1 MFIRKEVTMSELVP
15 DGLPRGSDIVK
26 EGMDIGQTF
35 EVGKSAFMRYRKVR
49 RESDWKRIQARK
61 GHIQWNPIVGLATL
75 DEQVEAVKRLWEW
88 GLERGIEIDRCLHIS
103 NMLNGLPPELREKA
117 PKPTSFLLE
126 SPEDF
131 IRIAEAAP
139 IQPVFDDHMVGNP
152 NSVNN
157 AVNCLKAGCNDVG
170 TLCQYVWD
178 YPYYHD
184 DVGQVVETVKALGV
198 LAAKRKDGA
207 FILTYVGDGIPGQ
220 LIDHVSEVGY
230 VRLEKYI
237 ADELCG
243 TAYAAS
249 LGGVHSYIPAK
260 LATWLALGDILE
272 EEDFSVLTFYQG
284 NTLEPT
290 EDLEANYGLVVS
302 DFLPFALLERRNKTG
317 VAYMPNPVT
326 ECVRVP
332 TIKEIIDAL
341 SACAVSLNKALE
353 LEEGRLIDDTYVNEM
368 RAMLVDK
375 GEQFFRNALKGLA
388 EMGVDTRDPVQML
401 LALRRL
407 GGRRIEE
414 LFHPG
419 EKDPSVPRGFVPFLP
434 TDLLKKPMAVMDVV
448 LEQVKSEG
456 LADVGRNKAVVMGS
470 TDTHE
475 YGLFVVGGILNAVG
489 AKAID
494 CGLDLDP
501 EQLLDFAHEAGTP
514 YVAVSTHNGQ
524 CLDWGVRL
532 VEEAKKRGQEVKVFM
547 GGKLNAIV
555 DGASEPI
562 DVCDRLGGIGI
573 TPCVDVIDFI
583 RGLSEG

>member
-1 MFIRKEVTMSELVP
+1 MSELVP

-26 EGMDIGQTF
+26 EGIDIGRTF

-49 RESDWKRIQARK
+49 TESDWKRMQAAE
-61 GHIQWNPIVGLATL
+61 GNIQWNPIIGLATL

-198 LAAKRKDGA
+198 LASKRKDGA

-230 VRLEKYI
+230 CRLEKYI

-260 LATWLALGDILE
+260 LATWLALGDILK
-272 EEDFSVLTFYQG
+272 EEDRGVLTFYQG

-290 EDLEANYGLVVS
+290 EDLESNYGLVVS
-302 DFLPFALLERRNKTG
+302 DFLPFALLERRHKTG
-317 VAYMPNPVT
+317 IAYMPNPVT

-332 TIKEIIDAL
+332 TIKEIIDVL
-341 SACAVSLNKALE
+341 SACAVSLNKAIE
-353 LEEGRLIDDTYVNEM
+353 LEEGKLVDDTYINEM
-368 RAMLVDK
+368 RALLVDRGNK
-375 GEQFFRNALKGLA
+375 FFENALHRLA
-388 EMGVDTRDPVQML
+388 EMGVDTRDPIQMF

-407 GGRRIEE
+407 GGRKIEE

-419 EKDPSVPRGFVPFLP
+419 EKDPGVPRGFVPYFA
-434 TDLLKKPMAVMDVV
+434 TDLLNKPMRVMDEVMK
-448 LEQVKSEG
+448 EVKSGG
-456 LADVGRNKAVVMGS
+456 LGEAGKNKAVVMGS

-475 YGLFVVGGILNAVG
+475 YGLFVVGGVLNAVG

-494 CGLDLDP
+494 GGVDLDP
-501 EQLLDFAHEAGTP
+501 EQMLDLAHESGTP

-524 CLDWGVRL
+524 CLDWGTRL
-532 VEEAKKRGQEVKVFM
+532 MEVAKDRGQEVKVFM

-555 DGASEPI
+555 EGASEPV
-562 DVCDRLGGIGI
+562 DVSDRLSGIGI
-573 TPCVDVIDFI
+573 TPCLEVIDFV
-583 RGLSEG
+583 RGLSKE